1 MFNSFS
7 FLGNV
12 GGYLG
17 LFLGYA
23 LLNVP
28 ELFQRAMNWLHTST
42 NEVKNEA
49 KKTST
54 SATK

>member
-1 MFNSFS
+1 MLNSFS
-7 FLGNV
+7 FIGNV

-28 ELFQRAMNWLHTST
+28 ELFQRAINWLHT